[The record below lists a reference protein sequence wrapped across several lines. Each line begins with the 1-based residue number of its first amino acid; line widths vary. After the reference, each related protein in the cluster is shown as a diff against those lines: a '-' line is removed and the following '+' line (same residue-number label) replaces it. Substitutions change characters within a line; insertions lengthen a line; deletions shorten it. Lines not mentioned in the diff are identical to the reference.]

1 MKLYNCCVRAAY
13 SHRSS
18 QQPRVNS
25 HQLIYE
31 PVVLSEHCAPVYIF
45 HANSPAT
52 CARLPA
58 PTRAL
63 FLIGCIA
70 FCAFV
75 VGADAAPVA
84 FSHIVWLLYVFSSL
98 FFVSYVVVVIATIAH
113 STQWRFCHIHIA
125 DSNASWTL
133 CVRACVCLYFTA
145 LFSSQH
151 PLHRIATFIVDD
163 QFTPVTC
170 CCTCHCCYLVLLR
183 FPMLSSYKF
192 YSFIAIFQVAYCF
205 VFVLIWLFL

>member
-145 LFSSQH
+145 LYSTLYIGS
-151 PLHRIATFIVDD
+151 PPLLLTINLHRSRVAAHVIAVTWSCWDFQCCLLTSFIV
-163 QFTPVTC
+163 
-170 CCTCHCCYLVLLR
+170 L
-183 FPMLSSYKF
+183 
-192 YSFIAIFQVAYCF
+192 
-205 VFVLIWLFL
+205 